1 MRITYGPKTHV
12 LCRGCGRKIFFTE
25 EEVIE
30 RGAQRLLTLECAHE
44 TCSVHGQRI
53 LYAEAELEI
62 YGFLEGMGSI
72 TGDVVSPASSLK
84 EWGNLK

>member
-12 LCRGCGRKIFFTE
+12 LCHGCGRKIFFTE
-25 EEVIE
+25 GEVIE
-30 RGAQRLLTLECAHE
+30 RGAQRLLTLECPHE

-53 LYAEAELEI
+53 WYEEAELAI

-72 TGDVVSPASSLK
+72 TGDVVSPALSLK